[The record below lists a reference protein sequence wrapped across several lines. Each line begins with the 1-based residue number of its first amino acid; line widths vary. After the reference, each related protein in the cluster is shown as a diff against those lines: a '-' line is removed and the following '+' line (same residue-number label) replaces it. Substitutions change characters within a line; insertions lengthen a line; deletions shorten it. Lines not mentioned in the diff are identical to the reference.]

1 MYGAKDKV
9 RNIHLPKERH
19 DFGPNKRNAVYRF
32 FIDVFGLDSSRLDE
46 DKVTIEKENDLRFNP
61 KGL

>member
-1 MYGAKDKV
+1 
-9 RNIHLPKERH
+9 LPKERH